1 MRDPL
6 GVSCLLNGD
15 IVVTEWGNKRLQIF
29 DIVGKPV
36 ACIGK
41 GTIGPQGVA
50 ITLKVSSEFS
60 IQFPFS
66 VQFPFYQ
73 LSYLMNLKQPAYLNY
88 VILFLLPFKLSF
100 MMPGKYHDYGC
111 PEQKSRHLHPNRQ
124 FSHQMG
130 FGKIFWPMWYSR
142 LSKF

>member
-60 IQFPFS
+60 IQFPFII
-66 VQFPFYQ
+66 QFPLYQ
-73 LSYLMNLKQPAYLNY
+73 LSCLINLKQPGYLNY
-88 VILFLLPFKLSF
+88 IILSLLSFKSSF
-100 MMPGKYHDYGC
+100 MMPGKYHDYGR
-111 PEQKSRHLHPNRQ
+111 PEQKSRDLHPNRQ

-130 FGKIFWPMWYSR
+130 FGKVFWPMWYSC